1 MSNIHIT
8 FWTPS
13 LACPAEFYMVK
24 PDTAFLPPM
33 VKNNPHYQRPT
44 KTLVMLHGYSGDYR
58 DWLHNG
64 GASALSLEYNLAVVM
79 PTGGTNFWLDQSATG
94 QKWCAMVGQDLIDY
108 LRATFGLAQTR
119 EDTLIGGNSM
129 GGFGAL
135 HTALAYPDRFSGV
148 AALSA
153 AYIVNQLPLMTPEMK
168 NPIANYDYYCRIFG
182 DLKTAPERD
191 CNPEVLFKR
200 NAAEGKPNP
209 RIYLACG
216 EQDFG
221 IASNRAMADFLKA
234 NGADYTYREGPGI
247 HDWSFWVPRGREA
260 VQWLLGCEE

>member
-1 MSNIHIT
+1 MSNLHIT
-8 FWTPS
+8 FHCPS
-13 LACPAEFYMVK
+13 LACPAEFYMVM
-24 PDTAFLPPM
+24 PDKNLPPFL
-33 VKNNPHYQRPT
+33 VANNPHYQRPV

-64 GASALSLEYNLAVVM
+64 GASALSLAYNLAVVM
-79 PTGGTNFWLDQSATG
+79 PTGGTNFWLDQPATG
-94 QKWCAMVGQDLIDY
+94 QKWCALVGEDLINY
-108 LRATFGLAQTR
+108 LRSTFGLAQTR

-153 AYIVNQLPLMTPEMK
+153 AYIVDQLPAMTPDMK
-168 NPIANYDYYCRIFG
+168 NPIANYEYYCRIFG
-182 DLKTAPERD
+182 DLQTAPERD
-191 CNPEVLFKR
+191 CNPKVLFKR
-200 NAAEGKPNP
+200 NAAEGKANP

-221 IASNRAMADFLKA
+221 IASNRAMAEFLKEQ
-234 NGADYTYREGPGI
+234 GADSTYREGPGV
-247 HDWSFWVPRGREA
+247 HDWSFWVPRADEA
-260 VQWLLGCEE
+260 VKWLLGCE